1 MMGRVGALIVTWIA
15 LWGELSV
22 ANLLS
27 GVVVAFLIMF
37 LFPSI
42 TDAHHRVHL
51 VGAVK
56 FVARLLRDLVTSSWT
71 VVVTV
76 LRPTPE
82 RLTTK
87 VVAVQLSTTSAL
99 IASLVANSLT
109 LTPGTMT
116 VGIDEETFTLKV
128 HILGEID
135 EVEFIQQ
142 VRALEQRLSRAV
154 TVIAQNKKE
163 SQ

>member
-1 MMGRVGALIVTWIA
+1 
-15 LWGELSV
+15 
-22 ANLLS
+22 
-27 GVVVAFLIMF
+27 
-37 LFPSI
+37 
-42 TDAHHRVHL
+42 
-51 VGAVK
+51 
-56 FVARLLRDLVTSSWT
+56 VARLLRDLVTSSWT

-82 RLTTK
+82 RLATK
-87 VVAVQLSTTSAL
+87 VVAVQLATTSAL

>member
-1 MMGRVGALIVTWIA
+1 MGRVGALIVTWIA

-87 VVAVQLSTTSAL
+87 VVAVQLATTSAL

>member
-1 MMGRVGALIVTWIA
+1 MGRVGALIVTWIA

-56 FVARLLRDLVTSSWT
+56 FVALLLRDLVTSSWT

-82 RLTTK
+82 RLATK
-87 VVAVQLSTTSAL
+87 VVAVQLATTSAL

>member
-1 MMGRVGALIVTWIA
+1 MGRVGALIVTWIA

-82 RLTTK
+82 RLATK
-87 VVAVQLSTTSAL
+87 VVAVQLATTSAL

>member
-1 MMGRVGALIVTWIA
+1 MGRVGALIVTWIA

-82 RLTTK
+82 RLATK
-87 VVAVQLSTTSAL
+87 VVAVQLLTTSAL

>member
-82 RLTTK
+82 RLATK
-87 VVAVQLSTTSAL
+87 VVAVQLATTSAL

-163 SQ
+163 SL

>member
-1 MMGRVGALIVTWIA
+1 MGRVGALIVTWIA

-51 VGAVK
+51 VGAAK

-82 RLTTK
+82 RLATK
-87 VVAVQLSTTSAL
+87 VVAVQLATTSAL

>member
-82 RLTTK
+82 RLATK
-87 VVAVQLSTTSAL
+87 VVAVQLLTTSAL

>member
-1 MMGRVGALIVTWIA
+1 MGRVGALIVTWIA

-42 TDAHHRVHL
+42 TDVHHRVHL

-82 RLTTK
+82 RLATK
-87 VVAVQLSTTSAL
+87 VVAVQLATTSAL